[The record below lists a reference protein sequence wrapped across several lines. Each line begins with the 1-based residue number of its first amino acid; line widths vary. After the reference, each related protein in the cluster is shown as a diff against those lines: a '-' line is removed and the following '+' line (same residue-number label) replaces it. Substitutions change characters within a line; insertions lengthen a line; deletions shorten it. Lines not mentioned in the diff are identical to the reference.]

1 MSLRELGK
9 TGVKIPSIGLGC
21 MVCYFKRKTI
31 TVMLEKID
39 VRKWESLKS
48 GSARSRYTTIS
59 ESGILEFDPS
69 LVTIIKNQNYHAT
82 KLKYYQ
88 NRNVK
93 LIFRGISV
101 VVCSNSEGLDSGRS
115 IIEFGIS
122 NFAARKLYT
131 PLQLSKLNDNYDNL
145 LL

>member
-1 MSLRELGK
+1 MQ
-9 TGVKIPSIGLGC
+9 
-21 MVCYFKRKTI
+21 
-31 TVMLEKID
+31 
-39 VRKWESLKS
+39 
-48 GSARSRYTTIS
+48 
-59 ESGILEFDPS
+59 
-69 LVTIIKNQNYHAT
+69 TIIKNQNYHAT